1 MARGD
6 GAATPPRKQERD
18 LNPEGTAGGGGQGL
32 QLLDRAI
39 RLIFILRNYDRKVS
53 LQELATALEI
63 SKSAVYRLL
72 GTLSRLELV
81 ARDNTGR
88 YQIGSKM
95 KELSADLW
103 TDADVRVVALPFME
117 QLRDICGET
126 VSLHVLDGVTHVVV
140 EQCASPHEVQ
150 WVRRV
155 GHVYTVLSGANACA
169 FLASFPAAEAK
180 AILAKTR
187 SSAESGPSARELQDV
202 RRLGYALYERGGP
215 VDGFAIAAPIF
226 TRSGK
231 PIATLCVSGPS
242 PRFGKKAAEKISSAL
257 LERTTAISKAMGY
270 RDPREGIA

>member
-1 MARGD
+1 MVRGD
-6 GAATPPRKQERD
+6 AADRRSRKEERVVD
-18 LNPEGTAGGGGQGL
+18 AEGTAGGTGQGL

-39 RLIFILRNYDRKVS
+39 RLLFILRNYDRKVS
-53 LQELATALEI
+53 LQELATALAI

-81 ARDNTGR
+81 ARDGTGR

-103 TDADVRVVALPFME
+103 TDADVRVVALPYME
-117 QLRDICGET
+117 QLRDISGET
-126 VSLHVLDGVTHVVV
+126 VSLHILDGVTHVVV

-169 FLASFPAAEAK
+169 FLASFPTAEAK

-187 SSAESGPSARELQDV
+187 SSADPGPSAQQLESV
-202 RRLGYALYERGGP
+202 RRLGYALYARGGP

-226 TRSGK
+226 TRSGL
-231 PIATLCVSGPS
+231 PIATLCVSGPN

-270 RDPREGIA
+270 RNPRESIA